1 MFIGFLYAL
10 RRERLPVSITEFLTL
25 LRALKAGI
33 VGPENGC
40 SLDDFYHLARS
51 ALVKD
56 EKHFDR
62 FDRAFGA
69 YFQGVA
75 AGADFAA
82 EMEALAKI
90 PEEWLRQQM
99 RRILSPEQMAALET
113 MDFDALMNR
122 LQELLEEQKER
133 HEGGN
138 KWIGTG
144 GTSPFGHGGYNP
156 QGIRIGG
163 QSRHRRAVKV
173 WEQRQWRDY
182 DEDEALGVR
191 ALQVALRRLRR
202 FARQGG
208 QLQLDVPATVRATAE
223 QGGWLDIQMRPERH
237 NSVKVLLLLDA
248 GGSMDWHVQRV
259 RELFS
264 AARAAFKHLEVF
276 HFHNCVYE
284 NIWRDGAYIPTQQV
298 INTYGR
304 DYKLIFVG
312 DAAMSIYEILQPGGA
327 IDFYNAESGAVWM
340 ERLTSA
346 FSRSVWLNPEPQ
358 GEWRYTQSTGIMQQ
372 LMQGRM
378 YPLTL
383 AGLDEAMHELAR

>member
-1 MFIGFLYAL
+1 MFTGFLYAL
-10 RRERLPVSITEFLTL
+10 RRERLPVSVTEFLTL
-25 LRALKAGI
+25 LRALKMGV
-33 VGPENGC
+33 VGPDSGC
-40 SLDDFYHLARS
+40 SLDDFYHLAR
-51 ALVKD
+51 ATLVKD

-62 FDRAFGA
+62 FDRAFGVC
-69 YFQGVA
+69 FQGVA
-75 AGADFAA
+75 AAA
-82 EMEALAKI
+82 ALDDELEKLAQT
-90 PEEWLRQQM
+90 PEEWLRQHMQ
-99 RRILSPEQMAALET
+99 RILSLEHMAALEK
-113 MDFDALMNR
+113 MDFDALMSR
-122 LQELLEEQKER
+122 LQALLQEQKER

-163 QSRHRRAVKV
+163 HSRHRRAVKV

-182 DEDEALGVR
+182 DEDEALGQR

-223 QGGWLDIQMRPERH
+223 QGGWLDIQMRPQRH
-237 NSVKVLLLLDA
+237 NNVKVLLLLDA

-264 AARAAFKHLEVF
+264 AARLAFKHLEVF

-284 NIWRDGAYIPTQQV
+284 KLWRGGAYIPTQQLMH
-298 INTYGR
+298 TYGR

-312 DAAMSIYEILQPGGA
+312 DAAMSVYEILQPGAA
-327 IDFYNAESGAVWM
+327 IDFYNEESGATWM
-340 ERLTSA
+340 GRLLDT
-346 FSRSVWLNPEPQ
+346 FERSVWLNPEPRS
-358 GEWRYTQSTGIMQQ
+358 EWQYTPSTQVMSK

-383 AGLDEAMHELAR
+383 AGLEEAMRALAR

>member
-1 MFIGFLYAL
+1 MLTGFLYAL
-10 RRERLPVSITEFLTL
+10 RRERLPVSVTEFLTL

-40 SLDDFYHLARS
+40 SLDDFYHLARA

-69 YFQGVA
+69 YFAGAAAA
-75 AGADFAA
+75 AGLGDDL
-82 EMEALAKI
+82 EKLAQI
-90 PEEWLRQQM
+90 PEEWLRQHM
-99 RRILSPEQMAALET
+99 HRILSPEQMAALEK

-122 LQELLEEQKER
+122 LQELLEEQNER

-237 NSVKVLLLLDA
+237 NNVKVLLLLDA
-248 GGSMDWHVQRV
+248 GGSMDWHVRRV

-264 AARAAFKHLEVF
+264 AARLAFKHLEVF

-284 NIWRDGAYIPTQQV
+284 KLWRSGVYIPTQQLM
-298 INTYGR
+298 NTYGR

-312 DAAMSIYEILQPGGA
+312 DAAMSIYEILHPGGA
-327 IDFYNAESGAVWM
+327 IDFYNEESGATWM
-340 ERLTSA
+340 GRLLDT
-346 FSRSVWLNPEPQ
+346 FERSVWLNPEPQ
-358 GEWRYTQSTGIMQQ
+358 SEWRYTQSTRILQQ
-372 LMQGRM
+372 IMQGRM

-383 AGLDEAMHELAR
+383 AGLDDAMRELAR